1 MSRPLRVDVGGY
13 VYHTLNRA
21 STRAIL
27 FEGPDDYQRFEQVL
41 HEAQARTGMRILAYC
56 LMPNHWHLVLW
67 PGADGTLSRFMT
79 WLTLTHTQRWHA
91 GRGSAGV
98 GHLYQGR
105 YKSFLVQADQHLLTV
120 CRYVERNPRRAGLV
134 RRAEAWRW
142 GSLWRR
148 ERGRGLDLLSDWPLA
163 RPRKRCQPEKKVPEK
178 KVSEKKVSGTFSTV
192 WTVPGARGSSFA
204 AVAWWRLVRSNTVR
218 PCGQRRRPR
227 SGRRRSRTSTTS
239 ASCSTRRTRPMPLG
253 DGLLGD
259 HLGDRGQPISTVR
272 LRYTARCI
280 KPWWIKRR
288 KRIAPSVHHDALSGA
303 DL

>member
-1 MSRPLRVDVGGY
+1 MPRPLRVDVGGY

-163 RPRKRCQPEKKVPEK
+163 RPDDWRQFVNRAETAADLETLRASSQRGRP
-178 KVSEKKVSGTFSTV
+178 F
-192 WTVPGARGSSFA
+192 GAA
-204 AVAWWRLVRSNTVR
+204 PWLDDTVR
-218 PCGQRRRPR
+218 RFALGSTLRPR
-227 SGRRRSRTSTTS
+227 GR
-239 ASCSTRRTRPMPLG
+239 PKQVIDP
-253 DGLLGD
+253 
-259 HLGDRGQPISTVR
+259 
-272 LRYTARCI
+272 
-280 KPWWIKRR
+280 
-288 KRIAPSVHHDALSGA
+288 
-303 DL
+303 